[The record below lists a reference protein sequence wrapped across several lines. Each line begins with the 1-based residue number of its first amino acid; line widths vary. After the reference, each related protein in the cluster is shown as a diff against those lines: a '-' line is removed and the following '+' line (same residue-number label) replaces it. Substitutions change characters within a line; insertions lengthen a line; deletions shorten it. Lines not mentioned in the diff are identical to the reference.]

1 MPLHPQAVAFLEA
14 VADAPPL
21 DTLTPEENRAGLA
34 PVIPLS
40 GDPRPMASVEDRT
53 IETATGPVSVRVYRP
68 RAEPGMP
75 VVAYFH
81 GGGWVVG
88 DLDSHDTTC
97 RDLAGLA
104 DAAVVAVHFRR
115 APEHPFPA
123 AYDDCVG
130 VTRALLE
137 DGAGLG
143 VDPARVAVCGDSA
156 GGNLAAVAALALRGV
171 GSGLVHQALI
181 YPVTDAAGV
190 GATGSYAAFGEGHFL
205 TTGDMA
211 YFVRSYAGS
220 TDPAD
225 PRLSPLRAPDL
236 AGAAPASV
244 VVAACDPLR
253 DEGHAYAD
261 RLREAGVE
269 ADLREFAGQV
279 HPFVLLAGI
288 VDDAVEARAW
298 LATRLRAA
306 FGG

>member
-21 DTLTPEENRAGLA
+21 DTLTPEQNRAGLA

-53 IETATGPVSVRVYRP
+53 VTTATGPVPVRVYRP
-68 RAEPGMP
+68 RADPGLP

-88 DLDSHDTTC
+88 DLESHDTTC
-97 RDLAGLA
+97 RDLAGHA
-104 DAAVVAVHFRR
+104 DAVVVAVHFRR

-123 AYDDCVG
+123 AYEDCVG
-130 VTRALLE
+130 VARALLE
-137 DGAGLG
+137 NGGGLE
-143 VDPARVAVCGDSA
+143 VDPSRVAVCGDSA

-171 GSGLVHQALI
+171 GAGLAHQALI

-190 GATGSYAAFGEGHFL
+190 GATASYDAFGTDHFL
-205 TTGDMA
+205 TTRDMA
-211 YFVRSYAGS
+211 YFVRSYAGA

-225 PRLSPLRAPDL
+225 PRLSPLRADDL
-236 AGAAPASV
+236 AGAASASV
-244 VVAACDPLR
+244 LVGGCDPLR
-253 DEGHAYAD
+253 DEGVAYAE
-261 RLREAGVE
+261 RLRAADVDVE
-269 ADLREFAGQV
+269 LREYAGQV

-288 VDDAVEARAW
+288 LDDAVDARAW
-298 LATRLRAA
+298 LGGRLRAA
-306 FGG
+306 LHG